1 MPRLAN
7 TVPEAQLPL
16 AMFPPDIAMHRQYL
30 FALNEPVTMSAGV
43 YARFW
48 PFIDNVWCFHARQDE
63 PKPAAIEK
71 MYGIC
76 RLTRR
81 LEVPK
86 GEDGKLPKFKGS
98 RKRGDGMCQAR
109 FKIFLYPDGT
119 RVIQRNGE
127 DKHSHELD
135 IVDRLKRPTAV
146 RNIVFHD
153 YFKNWE
159 AAAIFAYLRD
169 VRHREDERDVL
180 KEAGGQYLTRLEV
193 SNIMSQ
199 AFRKKFAGQDI
210 AEVRKQAEKYKT
222 YSSCEHRGCFA
233 PPFPD
238 RKSLL
243 EHVRTVHGRKIHD
256 HSDKVVFCPEKGCQ
270 RSKKSKGFTSET
282 GLQEHLRRAHG
293 ASAAHPSGE
302 ADAPWLFE
310 SALEHS
316 LGQEQTLTPNST
328 SADSDIVADEVAD
341 TNRRASQQ
349 ARATTGLTSASRQ
362 EAQARLNKLEAERAR
377 LDIEIRMLQAALVAD
392 NGDQPGKIAT
402 SYG

>member
-7 TVPEAQLPL
+7 PIPEAQLPL
-16 AMFPPDIAMHRQYL
+16 DTFPPDIAMHREYL

-48 PFIDNVWCFHARQDE
+48 PFIDNVWCFHVRKDE
-63 PKPAAIEK
+63 PNPAAIEK

-81 LEVPK
+81 LEVPE
-86 GEDGKLPKFKGS
+86 GEDVDLPKFKGS

-109 FKIFLYPDGT
+109 FKILLYPDGT

-135 IVDRLKRPTAV
+135 VVDKLKRPTAV

-169 VRHREDERDVL
+169 VTHRADGRDVL

-199 AFRKKFAGQDI
+199 AFRKKFAGQNI

-222 YSSCEHRGCFA
+222 YSNCEHRGCFA

-256 HSDKVVFCPEKGCQ
+256 HSDKVILCPEKGCQ
-270 RSKKSKGFTSET
+270 RSKKSKGFTSEI

-293 ASAAHPSGE
+293 AGDAQPTGG
-302 ADAPWLFE
+302 ADAPELFE
-310 SALEHS
+310 SELEHS
-316 LGQEQTLTPNST
+316 IGQKQTLTPNST
-328 SADSDIVADEVAD
+328 NADLDAADEVAD
-341 TNRRASQQ
+341 TGRRASQQ
-349 ARATTGLTSASRQ
+349 TRATAGLTSANRQ
-362 EAQARLNKLEAERAR
+362 EAQARLHKLEAERAR

-392 NGDQPGKIAT
+392 KGAQTETDAISHG
-402 SYG
+402 